1 MRCSLAGSSPALGT
15 IRLMPTPTRMVHPR
29 LNGPQ
34 ERPTYASAAE
44 TRQLLDR
51 SAGARAERLR
61 AADMVSVAEA
71 AKTRGVAPATVRLWI
86 EQGRAIALPAP
97 RNVLRLPRWQFDPV
111 IWDAL
116 PQLSE
121 ALTSTGPWRLLSF
134 LETPLG
140 GLEGLT
146 PRQSIEQGGL
156 QRVLALAAEEA

>member
-1 MRCSLAGSSPALGT
+1 
-15 IRLMPTPTRMVHPR
+15 MPTPIRMVRPR

-86 EQGRAIALPAP
+86 EQGRAIALPLP

-121 ALTSTGPWRLLSF
+121 ALTSTGRCLLSF